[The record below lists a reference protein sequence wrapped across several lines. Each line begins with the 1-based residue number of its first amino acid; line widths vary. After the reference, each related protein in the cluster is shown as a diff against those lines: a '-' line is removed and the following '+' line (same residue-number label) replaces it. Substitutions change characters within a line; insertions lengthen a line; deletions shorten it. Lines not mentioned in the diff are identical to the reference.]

1 MIKSD
6 FNTYQANDQNDS
18 NNDTNTNT
26 MKITRIKVLATN
38 DITTNATQV
47 LIPSDSKRRRLAEVH
62 NSQYFTVYNLSES
75 SLEDVGKQIWA
86 GSMLLADLL
95 LFQQANTGNEVVC
108 ELGCGCGLLG
118 VILMSYT
125 HPANLYL
132 TDYETCIL
140 DLAERNYHV
149 NAHIFSD
156 INSDP
161 SCQARFRLLDWSTY
175 ANNCSYT
182 SGNTS
187 SSSSAP
193 SKYEWTEQDQALFD
207 NNRIIYLAA
216 DVIYDDELTVSF
228 FTMLH
233 QRMKYNDI
241 LYLSLEKRVNFE
253 LIYMSVVAHSY
264 HTFLDYIHDITDT
277 PYTAYTPHASY
288 TPYTPAIGGDKV
300 FVGRRIPL
308 HTIPQRVAS
317 YTRSDEYMELWQI
330 ERRRV

>member
-6 FNTYQANDQNDS
+6 FSTHSSSDQDVS
-18 NNDTNTNT
+18 NNDTDT
-26 MKITRIKVLATN
+26 MKITRIKVLSTN
-38 DITTNATQV
+38 DITSNANQD
-47 LIPSDSKRRRLAEVH
+47 LISSKSKGRRVDQAQT
-62 NSQYFTVYNLSES
+62 SQYFTIYNLSES

-86 GSMLLADLL
+86 GSMLLSDLL
-95 LFQQANTGNEVVC
+95 LSQQLNINNEVVC

-125 HPANLYL
+125 HPSNLYW
-132 TDYETCIL
+132 TDYEARIL
-140 DLAERNYHV
+140 DLAGRNYNV
-149 NAHIFSD
+149 NAHILND
-156 INSDP
+156 INLDS
-161 SCQARFRLLDWSTY
+161 SCQPRFRLLDWSTY
-175 ANNCSYT
+175 ASNSNYT
-182 SGNTS
+182 SNTNSTS
-187 SSSSAP
+187 SSSTSSAP
-193 SKYEWTEQDQALFD
+193 SKYVWTEQDNALFN
-207 NNRIIYLAA
+207 NNRVVYLAA

-228 FTMLH
+228 FTMLQ

-241 LYLSLEKRVNFE
+241 LYLSLEKRFNFE
-253 LIYMSVVAHSY
+253 LAYMSVVAHSY

-277 PYTAYTPHASY
+277 PYTPQASY

-330 ERRRV
+330 ERRKV